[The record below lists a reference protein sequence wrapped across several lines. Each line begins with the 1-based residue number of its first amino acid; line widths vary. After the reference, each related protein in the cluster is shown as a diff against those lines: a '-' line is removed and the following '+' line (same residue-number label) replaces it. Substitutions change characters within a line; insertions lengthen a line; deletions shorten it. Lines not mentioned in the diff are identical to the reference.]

1 MMVMQC
7 RFTWP
12 GDYPAALFDRDV
24 EQNGAR
30 LIIQTTCIADGIDKA
45 HRGVLSPD
53 SEFGFSHE

>member
-1 MMVMQC
+1 MIVMQC

-12 GDYPAALFDRDV
+12 GDYPTALFDRDV

-45 HRGVLSPD
+45 P
-53 SEFGFSHE
+53 